1 MFAMKS
7 RAPALAIAVILALV
21 ATGGV
26 FLYVQSVRHTA
37 STGGGM
43 VSVIVSKQDIPAGTR
58 LDGLVSGGVF
68 TTVSVPRGNLVQGVV
83 TDVNQLQGQTT
94 AFPILANEQISTAR
108 FKGETEALGG
118 RLGIP
123 DGAVATTVSLDA
135 QRIVGGTIQ
144 QGDHV
149 TLYGTY
155 EEPGKGST
163 GQSQETRT
171 IVPDVRVLGVATSTS
186 SSSGSPETLV
196 TLALHPY
203 DSELVVYT
211 QEQGHLWMSLLPP
224 NQQGVTA
231 PPVKSWNLV
240 R

>member
-1 MFAMKS
+1 MKS
-7 RAPALAIAVILALV
+7 RAPAVATALVLALV

-26 FLYVQSVRHTA
+26 FLYIQGVRHSAT
-37 STGGGM
+37 TGGGL
-43 VSVIVSKQDIPAGTR
+43 VSVIVSKQDIPAGTA
-58 LDGLVSGGVF
+58 LDSLISSGEF
-68 TTVSVPRGNLVQGVV
+68 TTRSVPRDDLVQGIV
-83 TDVNQLQGQTT
+83 TDINQLRGQRT

-108 FKGETEALGG
+108 FRGATEALGG

-123 DGAVATTVSLDA
+123 DGYVGTTVSLEA
-135 QRIVGGTIQ
+135 QRLVGGTIQ

-155 EEPGKGST
+155 QPP
-163 GQSQETRT
+163 GQSGGGGQAQETRT
-171 IVPDVRVLGVATSTS
+171 IVPDVRVLAITTSTG
-186 SSSGSPETLV
+186 SSSGSAETLV

-203 DSELVVYT
+203 DAELVVYT

-240 R
+240 Q